1 MDDWKLLLIGMILI
15 IDIVYLSVKVNQ
27 RKQRKRIE
35 EARLRGIKKALV
47 EKRQY
52 AALDKIE
59 DNETKPKKAESYQ
72 INEGK
77 IGNGK

>member
-1 MDDWKLLLIGMILI
+1 MDVWKLLLIGMILFI
-15 IDIVYLSVKVNQ
+15 VIVYLSVKVNQ